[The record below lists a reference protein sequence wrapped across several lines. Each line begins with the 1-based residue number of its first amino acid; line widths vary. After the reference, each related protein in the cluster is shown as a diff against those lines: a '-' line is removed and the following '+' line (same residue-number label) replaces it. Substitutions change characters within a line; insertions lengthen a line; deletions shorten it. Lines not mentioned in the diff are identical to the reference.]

1 MGDRQQP
8 LPANQPPDGGRV
20 GEFELIAR
28 LTAGLATR
36 PDVVVGVGDDTALLA
51 LDSASPWLLAATV
64 DAQVEGRHFV
74 RGIATPEEIGHKALA
89 VNLSDLAAMGA
100 EPLWALVSLVLP
112 PGADPAELERVYA
125 GMRALA
131 ERYDVA
137 IVGGNV
143 AALDGVGAHGMRPY
157 ASATGSPMESVAAR
171 PVSPSHSGEV
181 SPLAAPLVLDVT
193 ALGRVA
199 RGRATLRSGGQPG
212 DALLVTGQL
221 GAAAAGLLAL
231 VTGQRPESAVW
242 LAPEML
248 SEARTALVAPVPR
261 VAEGQALAETGD
273 VHAML
278 DVSDGLAAD
287 LAHLC
292 AASDCGA
299 LLDATA
305 IPIAPAARAVAA
317 AYGRDAL
324 DLALFGGEDYELL
337 FAVAPAAVVVV
348 RDAVARVGGEAHV
361 IGELTPP
368 ADGLR
373 IRGPD
378 GTGGPLEPRG
388 WNHLL

>member
-1 MGDRQQP
+1 MGDRQQQ
-8 LPANQPPDGGRV
+8 PANQPPDASRV

-28 LTAGLATR
+28 LTAGLSTR
-36 PDVVVGVGDDTALLA
+36 PDVVLGAGDDTALLA
-51 LDSASPWLLAATV
+51 LDPESPWLLAATV

-74 RGIATPEEIGHKALA
+74 RDIATPEEIGHKALA

-100 EPLWALVSLVLP
+100 EPLWALVSLILP
-112 PGADPAELERVYA
+112 PGSDAAELEGVYA

-131 ERYDVA
+131 ERYGVA
-137 IVGGNV
+137 IVGGNI
-143 AALDGVGAHGMRPY
+143 AALGSDRAHGMRPY
-157 ASATGSPMESVAAR
+157 ITASDSSSVVVR
-171 PVSPSHSGEV
+171 PVSPAG
-181 SPLAAPLVLDVT
+181 PLILDVT

-199 RGRATLRSGGQPG
+199 RGQAILRSGGRPG
-212 DALLVTGQL
+212 DALLVTGSL

-231 VTGQRPESAVW
+231 VTGRRPESAAR

-248 SEARTALVAPVPR
+248 SVARVALVAPTPR
-261 VAEGQALAETGD
+261 VAEGRALAETGD

-292 AASDCGA
+292 AASDCSA

-305 IPIAPAARAVAA
+305 IPVALAARAVAA
-317 AYGRDAL
+317 AYGRNALELAL
-324 DLALFGGEDYELL
+324 DGGEDYELL
-337 FAVAPAAVVVV
+337 FATSPEAVGVV

-368 ADGLR
+368 AAGLR
-373 IRGPD
+373 IRWDD
-378 GTGGPLEPRG
+378 GTVVPLEPRG